1 MSEILGGIEAALGAA
16 INAIY
21 QATHSYALAIILL
34 TVAVRALLIPLTVKQ
49 IRSMTSMQ
57 KLGPEQKKIQ
67 QKYKELQKKAQD
79 RTEVQQIRMQMNQ
92 EVQGLFKKH
101 NVNPLG
107 GCLPLVAQFP
117 VFIAMIAIV
126 RASIIAVPTSVTLVS
141 GAAVPAD
148 IFAGTEI
155 KSVLCRPYDVEE
167 ARSVEPNASG
177 RSPKAIS
184 CPTSKGDKIF
194 LVDGFREPK
203 HDDQPLSNAGWI
215 TLCRPS
221 IKDGSVSFQ
230 CQSALGT
237 GHLPRDGKLFSDVTA
252 DRATVFGMHPGCTP
266 NQAAS
271 KPGMRECTVRDAKG
285 GQTQAIPYYLL
296 VLLIVGTQ
304 YYQSKQMAARAT
316 GQMAQQQQMMTRIFP
331 VFFGFISLSFPT
343 GANLYFLAQN
353 VWTIGQQHILLKR
366 QDEAGAREEAELKQA
381 KRGSTSSTPKQQEAQ
396 VNGKTPV
403 TKPSPSASKKK
414 KRKKKR

>member
-1 MSEILGGIEAALGAA
+1 MSEILGAIEAALGTA

-21 QATHSYALAIILL
+21 QFTHSYALAIILL

-49 IRSMTSMQ
+49 IRSMTAMQ
-57 KLGPEQKKIQ
+57 RLGPEQKKIQ
-67 QKYKELQKKAQD
+67 QKYKELQKKAKD
-79 RTEVQQIRMQMNQ
+79 RMEVQQIRLQMNT
-92 EVQGLFKKH
+92 EVQALFKKH

-126 RASIIAVPTSVTLVS
+126 RASIL
-141 GAAVPAD
+141 AVPASATLVGGGQIPAD
-148 IFAGTEI
+148 VFAGTEL
-155 KSVLCRPYDVEE
+155 KTVLCRPYDVK
-167 ARSVEPNASG
+167 AGRIVAPNASG
-177 RSPKAIS
+177 SAPTAIS
-184 CPTSKGDKIF
+184 CPTADGEKIF
-194 LVDGFREPK
+194 EVGDFREPK
-203 HDDQPLSNAGWI
+203 RENQAISNAGWV
-215 TLCRPS
+215 TLCRPK
-221 IKDGSVSFQ
+221 IVDGKVIFE

-237 GHLPRDGKLFSDVTA
+237 GHLPRDGKLFEDVTV

-271 KPGMRECTVRDAKG
+271 DAGIRECTVADSEG
-285 GQTQAIPYYLL
+285 SQTKAIPYYLL

-316 GQMAQQQQMMTRIFP
+316 GQMAQQQQMMTRVFP

-366 QDEAGAREEAELKQA
+366 QDEAVAREEATAKEA
-381 KRGSTSSTPKQQEAQ
+381 KRAPTSTKEDSEKPAAKAP
-396 VNGKTPV
+396 N

-414 KRKKKR
+414 KRKKK